1 MRFDAKTFRI
11 TEPGSIGSRAL
22 VAGIAGLVLS
32 AVGWVVDADRFFHAY
47 LTAAVCWLA
56 IALGALFF
64 VMLHHLVSARW
75 SVVLRRLAENI
86 MMTIPYLAI
95 LFIPVM
101 FGLGHLYH
109 WSHPEVVAAD
119 ELLKGKSGYLNVPFF
134 IIRTVIYFTIWSL
147 LARYL
152 YRASVKQDA
161 GYVQEDVDKIKRI
174 SAGGMIVYALTVTA
188 AAFDWLMSLDPHWYS
203 TIFGVNYFAAGLL
216 TFVSFLALVAL
227 VLRRSGVLKETITVE
242 HYHDLAKLMFAFTIF
257 WTYTNFSQ
265 YFLIW
270 YGNIPEETIWYA
282 DRWVGSWVTIS
293 MIVLFGHFVFPFIG
307 LMTRG
312 SKRTLPWIG
321 FMAIWLVV
329 MHYIEMYWLVYPS
342 YSEHGA
348 SFGWQEP
355 VTFLGIGGIV
365 VWRIWVNLAAQATVP
380 VSDPKLDGSI
390 NHVNPF

>member
-11 TEPGSIGSRAL
+11 TEPGSFGSRAL
-22 VAGIAGLVLS
+22 IVGIAGLVLS
-32 AVGWVVDADRFFHAY
+32 AIGWVVDADRFFHAY
-47 LTAAVCWLA
+47 LTAVVSWLA

-75 SVVLRRLAENI
+75 SVVLRRLSENV
-86 MMTIPYLAI
+86 MMTIPYLAL
-95 LFIPVM
+95 LFIPVL
-101 FGLGHLYH
+101 FGFGNLYH
-109 WSHPEVVAAD
+109 WSHPDAVAAD
-119 ELLKGKSGYLNVPFF
+119 ELLKAKSGYLNIPFF
-134 IIRTVIYFTIWSL
+134 IIRTAVYFAVWSL

-152 YRASVKQDA
+152 YRASVRQDA
-161 GYVQEDVDKIKRI
+161 GYNQQDVDKIKRV

-216 TFVSFLALVAL
+216 TFVSFLALLGL

-242 HYHDLAKLMFAFTIF
+242 HYHDLGKLMFAFTIF

-270 YGNIPEETIWYA
+270 YGNVPEETIWYTH
-282 DRWVGSWVTIS
+282 RWVGSWVTVS

-312 SKRTLPWIG
+312 SKRTLGWVG
-321 FMAIWLVV
+321 FMAVWMIL
-329 MHYIEMYWLVYPS
+329 MHYVEIYWLVYPT

-348 SFGWQEP
+348 SFSWLEP
-355 VTFLGIGGIV
+355 VTFLGVGGIV
-365 VWRIWVNLAAQATVP
+365 VWRIWVNLSAEAIVP
-380 VSDPKLDGSI
+380 INDPKLEGSI

>member
-11 TEPGSIGSRAL
+11 TEPGNFGSRAL
-22 VAGIAGLVLS
+22 MVGIAGLVLS

-75 SVVLRRLAENI
+75 SVVVRRLAENV

-95 LFIPVM
+95 LFIPLL

-109 WSHPEVVAAD
+109 WSHADVMAAD
-119 ELLKGKSGYLNVPFF
+119 ELLHKKAGYLNIPFF
-134 IIRTVIYFTIWSL
+134 VIRTAVYFAVWSL

-161 GYVQEDVDKIKRI
+161 GYVQEDVDKIKRT
-174 SAGGMIVYALTVTA
+174 SAIGMIVYALTVTA
-188 AAFDWLMSLDPHWYS
+188 AAFDWLMSLDAHWYS

-216 TFVSFLALVAL
+216 TFVSFLALLAL
-227 VLRRSGVLKETITVE
+227 VLRRNDILRAAITVE

-307 LMTRG
+307 LITRG
-312 SKRTLPWIG
+312 SKRTLGWVG
-321 FMAIWLVV
+321 FMAIWLIA
-329 MHYIEMYWLVYPS
+329 MHYIEMYWLVYPG
-342 YSEHGA
+342 YSEPGA
-348 SFGWQEP
+348 SFSWQEP
-355 VTFLGIGGIV
+355 VTLLGIGGIF
-365 VWRIWVNLAAQATVP
+365 VWRIWANLTAQATVP
-380 VSDPKLDGSI
+380 VCDPKLDGSI